1 MQQDLRYCILWEFSE
16 CHYCIDRA
24 VYHRHVNELDRI
36 LEILDLININA
47 DSPNLI
53 KSFTPITPIPNLSQS
68 ASCCSIFVYF
78 RPVILA
84 IINRFKDQTKHEDVQ
99 VLISTRSPQSRL
111 ECLDTKAQW
120 DAGKKT
126 WISFTSGPANSCVV
140 TNVCVALHSVAP
152 ENLVRK
158 SWFWIAFAAL
168 CCSSLDSLATCQR
181 STTDRRERH

>member
-1 MQQDLRYCILWEFSE
+1 M
-16 CHYCIDRA
+16 
-24 VYHRHVNELDRI
+24 DRI

-120 DAGKKT
+120 DAGKKKHESHLLPVRPIHASLQT
-126 WISFTSGPANSCVV
+126 CVLHC
-140 TNVCVALHSVAP
+140 TALHPKIWCAKVDSGLHLRP
-152 ENLVRK
+152 
-158 SWFWIAFAAL
+158 FAAL
-168 CCSSLDSLATCQR
+168 ARLSSNMPTFNNGSE
-181 STTDRRERH
+181 REALVQTNPFREIFKGMSGP

>member
-24 VYHRHVNELDRI
+24 VYHRRVNELDRI

-126 WISFTSGPANSCVV
+126 WISFTSGPAYSSSLRTCV
-140 TNVCVALHSVAP
+140 LHCTTLHPKIWCAKVDSGLHLRP
-152 ENLVRK
+152 
-158 SWFWIAFAAL
+158 FAAL
-168 CCSSLDSLATCQR
+168 V
-181 STTDRRERH
+181 STL